1 MPTYKQLLKKYP
13 NFNYLDI
20 ELLLAHA
27 LKKTRAFLLGHL
39 ENKIS
44 LKEFLRF
51 HYYLWQYSR
60 GYSVAAITHH
70 KEFFGLDFFVNK
82 HVLIPRPETEL
93 MAEEALKEIANTDED
108 ITLIDV
114 GAGSGCVPISIGK
127 NSPKNINIIAV
138 DISGQALKIAKKN
151 ARKHSADIKFFQ
163 SNLLS
168 KLSPYLS
175 GIKSAIIITANLPY
189 LTDKQ
194 FEEEPSIQRE
204 PKMALVANNN
214 GLELYEKLLEQTK
227 KIFGNKKIV
236 LFLEIDP
243 AQSEPIKKIIL
254 HTYKEAQIEI
264 KKDLSGL
271 DRLVKIST

>member
-1 MPTYKQLLKKYP
+1 MPTYKQILKKYP
-13 NFNYLDI
+13 HFNYLDT

-39 ENKIS
+39 EDKTS
-44 LKEFLRF
+44 LLAGLRF
-51 HYYLWQYSR
+51 QYYLWQYSR
-60 GYSVAAITHH
+60 GYSVAAIIGH

-93 MAEEALKEIANTDED
+93 MVEEALKEIED
-108 ITLIDV
+108 TNENITLIDV

-138 DISGQALKIAKKN
+138 DISRQALKVAKKN
-151 ARKHSADIKFFQ
+151 AQKHSVEIKFFH

-168 KLSPYLS
+168 KLSAYLS
-175 GIKSAIIITANLPY
+175 GIKSAVIITANLPY

-214 GLELYEKLLEQTK
+214 GLELYEKLLDQTK

-254 HTYKEAQIEI
+254 RTYKEAQIEI
-264 KKDLSGL
+264 KKDLSVL